1 MIDKKELKKIMTDLA
16 KGKITQKDVEL
27 LINPKKRTPN
37 AIKSS
42 VKGKYPTQTR
52 KIKLKEVK

>member
-27 LINPKKRTPN
+27 LIKQKKVLPN
-37 AIKSS
+37 GLKSS